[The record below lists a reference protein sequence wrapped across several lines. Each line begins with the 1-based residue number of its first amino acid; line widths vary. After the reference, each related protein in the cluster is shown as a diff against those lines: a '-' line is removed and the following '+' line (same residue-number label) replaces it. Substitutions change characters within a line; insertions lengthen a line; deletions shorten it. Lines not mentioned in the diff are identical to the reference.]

1 MENDKTLMIE
11 KFLDKGNYVTM
22 INMPKGYGKT
32 SNISMM
38 AEFFDITKDSKEI
51 FEGTKI
57 METSYAT
64 EINQYPTI
72 YLSFTNAFGNKE
84 NVMNCIKEQIM
95 NEFYRYNFV
104 FDKLNGFKKNRY
116 KHSMSELE
124 NKTNDTLHDIDD
136 SLTFL
141 MECLKKY
148 YNKDVMVFID
158 DYDIPFIAARIGK
171 FYEEVG
177 NPLYMMFHSAFK
189 TSDDLK
195 YGLLMGTQ
203 NVLISDSLGGGLNN
217 LSISNVEHNE
227 YGEYFKQHD
236 QELIDENIRFMIKEA
251 KNDKWIKTSINY
263 LLEDRNIE
271 TEIDLYKSYYE
282 NKTNASFWGMLINE
296 GILKIIDNKPSK
308 VFSYEYIYK
317 LEFANEKVKEQFIE
331 TINDEN

>member
-1 MENDKTLMIE
+1 MKNDKTLMIE
-11 KFLDKGNYVTM
+11 KFLDKGSYVTM
-22 INMPKGYGKT
+22 INMPKSYGKT
-32 SNISMM
+32 SNIGMM
-38 AEFFDITKDSKEI
+38 TEFFDITKDSKEV
-51 FEGTKI
+51 FNGTKI
-57 METSYAT
+57 MKTPYAA

-84 NVMNCIKEQIM
+84 KVMNCIKEQIKI
-95 NEFYRYNFV
+95 EFDRYNFM
-104 FDKLNGFKKNRY
+104 FDKLNGLKKNKY
-116 KHSMSELE
+116 KHIMSGLE
-124 NKTNDTLHDIDD
+124 NKTSDTLHDIED
-136 SLTFL
+136 SVTFL

-177 NPLYMMFHSAFK
+177 NPLYMMFHSIFK
-189 TSDDLK
+189 TADDLK

-203 NVLISDSLGGGLNN
+203 NVLISDAVGGGLNN
-217 LSISNVEHNE
+217 LAISNVEHNE
-227 YGEYFKQHD
+227 YGEYFEQHD

-263 LLEDRNIE
+263 LLEDGNIE

-317 LEFANEKVKEQFIE
+317 LEFANDKVKEQFIE
-331 TINDEN
+331 VINDEN